1 MPKRMKRTKK
11 ASEATKNK
19 VYNSYYN
26 FIDFMELD
34 EYSSNFTL
42 DDVVKWMAIDS
53 GATKGSDKYKVVAY
67 VAVAMAKTWR
77 NLGLTKKIDDNEYE
91 AIDFNYDLGDGDS
104 YDESEWKGVK
114 DVDDSYFRDYGMRDM
129 SFPKIDDSYDNYEES
144 RRIRGRKML
153 REGKDFKNLKVDL
166 NNPMSMDVVFDKWN
180 KIVGKNNE
188 FSIDEFVDYICD
200 INNLYMKEIE
210 NILISIGKV
219 YPFYNKKFIDYISDS
234 LTYGKVYSPS
244 CEDIER
250 ICKKLLEN
258 RVKEGELT
266 KSDKKHY
273 QFKY

>member
-1 MPKRMKRTKK
+1 MKRTKK

-129 SFPKIDDSYDNYEES
+129 SFPKINDNFD
-144 RRIRGRKML
+144 
-153 REGKDFKNLKVDL
+153 EGKKL
-166 NNPMSMDVVFDKWN
+166 NKKKMMKEEHRFMSGREILDVL
-180 KIVGKNNE
+180 
-188 FSIDEFVDYICD
+188 SDYI
-200 INNLYMKEIE
+200 INAY
-210 NILISIGKV
+210 
-219 YPFYNKKFIDYISDS
+219 SD
-234 LTYGKVYSPS
+234 
-244 CEDIER
+244 
-250 ICKKLLEN
+250 
-258 RVKEGELT
+258 ELT
-266 KSDKKHY
+266 KVDDLNDVLDIVNVETKAMNAPLASIIYKKLNG
-273 QFKY
+273 